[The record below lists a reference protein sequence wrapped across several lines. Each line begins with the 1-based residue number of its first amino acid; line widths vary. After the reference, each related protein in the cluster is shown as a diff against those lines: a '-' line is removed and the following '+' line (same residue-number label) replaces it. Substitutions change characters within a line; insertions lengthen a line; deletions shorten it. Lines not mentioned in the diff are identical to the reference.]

1 MKRDDHLIF
10 ESIVSKYSDTKPIT
24 NYAIKQLEKMHEQLN
39 GLSTAIE
46 LARQP
51 EIDQVLSKIRDLADM
66 LISDSKHAEG
76 EETGNLNKQE
86 DAEDISKSPFHYDP
100 MHGL

>member
-1 MKRDDHLIF
+1 MNLDNRLMM
-10 ESIVSKYSDTKPIT
+10 ENYMSKYADPKPIT

-39 GLSTAIE
+39 SLSTAIE

-66 LISDSKHAEG
+66 LISDSKHPHE
-76 EETGNLNKQE
+76 
-86 DAEDISKSPFHYDP
+86 
-100 MHGL
+100 